1 MISLFPDRDGWNWFW
16 ILKFKNDGG
25 TYVVSMPFQSDG
37 EFLQTYVPNPVYTGF
52 LRPLSRDRLPTE
64 GDPVIIHKWN
74 GDGYYEWLNATIYRV
89 RHSLTFDVL
98 LGGYESYIIKAV
110 NDY

>member
-1 MISLFPDRDGWNWFW
+1 MTSQR
-16 ILKFKNDGG
+16 
-25 TYVVSMPFQSDG
+25 DG
-37 EFLQTYVPNPVYTGF
+37 EFLRTYVLKPVRPGC
-52 LRPLSRDRLPTE
+52 LRTLSQDRHTTE
-64 GDPVIIHKWN
+64 GDLVQIYKWN
-74 GDGYYEWLNATIYRV
+74 GDGYYEWLDATIYRV